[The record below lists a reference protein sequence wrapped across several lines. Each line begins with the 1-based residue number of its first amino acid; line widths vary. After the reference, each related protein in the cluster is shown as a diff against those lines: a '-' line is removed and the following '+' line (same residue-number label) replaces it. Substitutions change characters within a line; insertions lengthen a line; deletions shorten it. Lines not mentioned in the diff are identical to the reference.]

1 MNTTC
6 LHVRWGY
13 PVTHGKWIKERFR
26 QTYRVKWY
34 CLSMLGINPSP
45 PQIKIKIGKIK
56 IKIITQILKVI
67 KKKKRN
73 RSKDQNDI
81 WSNLKTWISDHPIFN
96 INLYFSSHQ
105 CHLYSVTCL
114 HEYFKYRKSTKQKQK
129 AKPYLHWITLKTLLF
144 KIDK

>member
-1 MNTTC
+1 MKANE
-6 LHVRWGY
+6 
-13 PVTHGKWIKERFR
+13 K
-26 QTYRVKWY
+26 
-34 CLSMLGINPSP
+34 
-45 PQIKIKIGKIK
+45 
-56 IKIITQILKVI
+56 I
-67 KKKKRN
+67 KKKKKKKEKKKEKRKEKKN

-96 INLYFSSHQ
+96 INLYFSCHQ

-144 KIDK
+144 KIDKSTKINMSIFSPMEAVGVIYIKAINPHNINIELCQYHIWMVKSYRLI